1 MYGKKMGP
9 RPLSQKA
16 KEMSKMRKAAA
27 KKVGKKKT
35 KGYGS

>member
-1 MYGKKMGP
+1 MNGKKMGA

-16 KEMSKMRKAAA
+16 DKMSKMRKAAA

-35 KGYGS
+35 KAYGS

>member
-1 MYGKKMGP
+1 MYGKKMGS

-16 KEMSKMRKAAA
+16 TKMSKMRKAAA

-35 KGYGS
+35 KEYGS